1 MKIENALAQIFSE
14 VERAEKLHPDWQLHP
29 DWPTS
34 PIHQAAIVTEEAGEL
49 LQASLNHNERRGSK
63 KAMITEAIHTA
74 ASVIRFLK
82 NINEESTDESFHN
95 VSVPQN
101 AGPDCAEER

>member
-1 MKIENALAQIFSE
+1 MKIEIALAQIFSE
-14 VERAEKLHPDWQLHP
+14 VERAEKLHPDW
-29 DWPTS
+29 PTN

-49 LQASLNHNERRGSK
+49 LQASLNHNEHKGSK

-101 AGPDCAEER
+101 AGSDCAEER

>member
-1 MKIENALAQIFSE
+1 MKIEIALAQIFSE
-14 VERAEKLHPDWQLHP
+14 VERAEKLHPDW
-29 DWPTS
+29 PTN

-49 LQASLNHNERRGSK
+49 LQASLNHNEHKGSK

-74 ASVIRFLK
+74 ATVIRFLK
-82 NINEESTDESFHN
+82 NIKEESTDESFHN

>member
-1 MKIENALAQIFSE
+1 MKIEIALAQIFSE
-14 VERAEKLHPDWQLHP
+14 VERAEKLHP

-49 LQASLNHNERRGSK
+49 LQASLN

-74 ASVIRFLK
+74 ATVIRFLK

-95 VSVPQN
+95 VSVP
-101 AGPDCAEER
+101 

>member
-14 VERAEKLHPDWQLHP
+14 VERAEKLHPDW
-29 DWPTS
+29 PTS
-34 PIHQAAIVTEEAGEL
+34 SIHQAAIVTEEAGEL
-49 LQASLNHNERRGSK
+49 LQASLNHNEHKGSK

>member
-1 MKIENALAQIFSE
+1 MKIEIALAQIFSE
-14 VERAEKLHPDWQLHP
+14 VERAEKLHP

-49 LQASLNHNERRGSK
+49 LQASLNHNEHKGSK

-95 VSVPQN
+95 VSVP
-101 AGPDCAEER
+101 DCAEER

>member
-1 MKIENALAQIFSE
+1 MKIEIALAQIFSE
-14 VERAEKLHPDWQLHP
+14 VERAEKLHPDW
-29 DWPTS
+29 PTN

-49 LQASLNHNERRGSK
+49 LQASLNHNEHKGSK

-74 ASVIRFLK
+74 ATVIRFLK

>member
-1 MKIENALAQIFSE
+1 MKTRWRKSFPRSGEPKNCIPTG
-14 VERAEKLHPDWQLHP
+14 RQLHP

-49 LQASLNHNERRGSK
+49 LQASLNHNEHKGSK

-74 ASVIRFLK
+74 ATVIRFLK
-82 NINEESTDESFHN
+82 NIEESND
-95 VSVPQN
+95 
-101 AGPDCAEER
+101 

>member
-1 MKIENALAQIFSE
+1 MNIENALAQIFSE
-14 VERAEKLHPDWQLHP
+14 VERAEKLHPDW
-29 DWPTS
+29 PTN

>member
-1 MKIENALAQIFSE
+1 MNIENALAQIFSE
-14 VERAEKLHPDWQLHP
+14 VERAEKLHP

-49 LQASLNHNERRGSK
+49 LQASLNHNEHKGSK

-101 AGPDCAEER
+101 ADPDCAEER

>member
-1 MKIENALAQIFSE
+1 MKIEIALAQIFSE
-14 VERAEKLHPDWQLHP
+14 VERAEKLHP

-63 KAMITEAIHTA
+63 KAMILAILSIPKT
-74 ASVIRFLK
+74 
-82 NINEESTDESFHN
+82 SFGIYPHR
-95 VSVPQN
+95 VPLQ
-101 AGPDCAEER
+101 